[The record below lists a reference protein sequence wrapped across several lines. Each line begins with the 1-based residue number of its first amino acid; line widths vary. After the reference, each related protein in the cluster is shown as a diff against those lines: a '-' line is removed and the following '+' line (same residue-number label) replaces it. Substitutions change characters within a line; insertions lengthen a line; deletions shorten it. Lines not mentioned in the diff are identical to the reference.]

1 MTQIKTE
8 IEGIVRDTTNNAL
21 LNRDNSSLLAYKKV
35 KQKNAELEEMKNRVN
50 TIDNE
55 LADIKSLIHKILEK
69 IG

>member
-55 LADIKSLIHKILEK
+55 LADIKLLIHKILEK

>member
-21 LNRDNSSLLAYKKV
+21 LNRDNSSLFAYKKV
-35 KQKNAELEEMKNRVN
+35 KQKNAELEEIKNKVN

-55 LADIKSLIHKILEK
+55 LADIKLLIHKILEK